1 VVLSVEPGSVAE
13 RNGIKVGDV
22 IEVLGSKSVTSVN
35 ELTDAVSGLKKGDSS
50 RIKLNR
56 YPTENAAVTIEK
68 TLKF

>member
-1 VVLSVEPGSVAE
+1 
-13 RNGIKVGDV
+13 V

-56 YPTENAAVTIEK
+56 YPAENAAVTIEK